1 MERYTEEQMRTLYE
15 QWQASGL
22 TRVAFAEGQEIPPH
36 TFYYW
41 TRKFEKP
48 GSKPQAV
55 GFQSITVANPQL
67 VNAGRAMAI
76 LHFPSGVVVEL
87 QGPLDIQLLQSLT
100 R

>member
-22 TRVAFAEGQEIPPH
+22 TRVDFAEEQEVPPH

-41 TRKFEKP
+41 ARKFEKA
-48 GSKPQAV
+48 GSNPQAV
-55 GFQSITVANPQL
+55 GFQSITVESPPL
-67 VNAGRAMAI
+67 VRESRATAI
-76 LHFPSGVVVEL
+76 LHFPSGVVMEL
-87 QGPLDIQLLQSLT
+87 QGNLDVQLLQSLT